1 MIVLDTHVLVWWVN
15 GDSQLSENARAAIE
29 HEQKAENGL
38 ILISAISA
46 WEVAMLIE
54 KGRLALSMSVDDWLD
69 VVAEIESVRFV
80 PLDVAVGVQAT
91 RLPGDF
97 HKDPADRMIVSLA
110 RHLNAPL
117 VTADEKIRAY
127 KHVRSVW

>member
-127 KHVRSVW
+127 KHVRSIW

>member
-29 HEQKAENGL
+29 HEQTSENGL

-127 KHVRSVW
+127 KHVRSIW

>member
-29 HEQKAENGL
+29 HEQTSENGL

-46 WEVAMLIE
+46 WEIAMLIE

-69 VVAEIESVRFV
+69 VVAEIESVRFM
-80 PLDVAVGVQAT
+80 PLGVAVGVQAT

-127 KHVRSVW
+127 KHVRSIW

>member
-29 HEQKAENGL
+29 HEQTSENGL

-69 VVAEIESVRFV
+69 VVAEIESVRFM
-80 PLDVAVGVQAT
+80 PLDVAVSVQAT

-127 KHVRSVW
+127 KHVRSIW